1 MRRRG
6 VARQP
11 ADNWPAHTLRPGD
24 HNLGSCGQY
33 LTQTMQQMAKL
44 LTYILIKIV
53 LWNLPAPARRSF
65 LLCKFWVLYDVTS
78 WSSLVLA
85 KMQRKDWPQWPEGE
99 AIRWFSG
106 AEGGTGHQGADRS
119 VVSRSCCVINMT
131 RSDQGWPVTA
141 PCPTLSTDTG
151 GPVN

>member
-1 MRRRG
+1 
-6 VARQP
+6 
-11 ADNWPAHTLRPGD
+11 
-24 HNLGSCGQY
+24 
-33 LTQTMQQMAKL
+33 MQQMAKL

-65 LLCKFWVLYDVTS
+65 LLCKIWVLYDVTS

-106 AEGGTGHQGADRS
+106 VEGGTGHQGADRS

-131 RSDQGWPVTA
+131 RSDTGQSLPSAQLSPLTPGAQLISPRSYFAGWAWWPHWPHHPHQIRKMLPGTEE
-141 PCPTLSTDTG
+141 TQ
-151 GPVN
+151 NWE